1 MSISYHAYLNRGYR
15 FSVHEAL
22 TEQWTASFTGY
33 DPARTAETLHLN
45 YDSQYLY
52 IPYLY
57 ELYRLR
63 LSDGLLEKEVP
74 DGWQSDLYFNE
85 CMSVYHL
92 LHYVREQAQISG
104 IWVPFES
111 LEGHGYRQQAPDP
124 LLVPFSRK
132 FTGKIRALDA
142 ACQRLGGTRLSRGDV
157 PYQFEIF
164 PQISMQMIFWDADE
178 DFPAQTQILVDKNI
192 TDFVHTETIGCMIS
206 DLLEKLENILL

>member
-33 DPARTAETLHLN
+33 DPARAAETLHLN

-63 LSDGLLEKEVP
+63 LADGLLEKEAP

-92 LHYVREQAQISG
+92 LHYVR
-104 IWVPFES
+104 
-111 LEGHGYRQQAPDP
+111 
-124 LLVPFSRK
+124 
-132 FTGKIRALDA
+132 
-142 ACQRLGGTRLSRGDV
+142 
-157 PYQFEIF
+157 
-164 PQISMQMIFWDADE
+164 
-178 DFPAQTQILVDKNI
+178 
-192 TDFVHTETIGCMIS
+192 
-206 DLLEKLENILL
+206 